1 MPYVIRRFFNLLAST
16 VALATL
22 GWGSAHAGL
31 VTGNWDPQFGPDLPN
46 LSYQVRV
53 EALVPNACSNQ
64 VDGIYSTVGGACDN
78 SNPADSK
85 FLGVWL
91 RLFNTGLA
99 DPNNFFGLS
108 ANSTYFSWCD
118 DSMIG
123 DPRCNN
129 FSPNY
134 FTASSIRVA
143 QEQIVGFDTD
153 SQFGLTYSCNFPCSF
168 PDDYFSSPASAE
180 GNLFELSLAA
190 NGPLVTCLNCKTT
203 LFDFSEDLPNVPAST
218 ADLTQFIVT
227 YEDNVGQTPKFT
239 DSQGNALGARLSSDG
254 TYLGRSTSA
263 TTNSVPEP
271 GSMLLVLAALGG
283 LVTTVRR
290 RRID

>member
-16 VALATL
+16 LALATL

-31 VTGNWDPQFGPDLPN
+31 VTGNWDPQFGPYLPN

-64 VDGIYSTVGGACDN
+64 ADGIYSTVGGACDN

-91 RLFNTGLA
+91 RLFDTDLA
-99 DPNNFFGLS
+99 DPNDFFGRTE
-108 ANSTYFSWCD
+108 NSNYFSWCD
-118 DSMIG
+118 NSMIG
-123 DPRCNN
+123 DRRCDN
-129 FSPNY
+129 FGSNY

-143 QEQIVGFDTD
+143 QGQIVGFITG
-153 SQFGLTYSCNFPCSF
+153 SQSGLVE
-168 PDDYFSSPASAE
+168 YFSSPASAE
-180 GNLFELSLAA
+180 GNEFELSLAA
-190 NGPLVTCLNCKTT
+190 NGPLVTCLNCRNS
-203 LFDFSEDLPNVPAST
+203 LEDFREDLPNVPAST
-218 ADLTQFIVT
+218 DDLTQFIVT
-227 YEDNVGQTPKFT
+227 YEDDVGQTPKFT
-239 DSQGNALGARLSSDG
+239 DSQGNALGARLSPDG